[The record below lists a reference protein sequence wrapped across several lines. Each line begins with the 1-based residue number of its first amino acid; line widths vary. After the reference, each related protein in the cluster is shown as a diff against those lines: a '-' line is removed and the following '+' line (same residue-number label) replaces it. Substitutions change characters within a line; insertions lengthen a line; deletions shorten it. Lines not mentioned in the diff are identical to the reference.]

1 MKYMGSKRWMLQNG
15 LGHTLDD
22 ESAGA
27 KRFVDLFAGS
37 GAVAAHVAV
46 KRAIPVV
53 AYDLQKFSV
62 VLTQAIVGRDKN
74 LDVER
79 VWEEW
84 KKRAARIRSKYGPPI
99 VGRVTKAF
107 VEECRQW
114 SETKKS
120 LPITKA
126 YGGHYFSPAQAVWI
140 DALRKTLPLR
150 EPGRTVALAALIQ
163 AASES
168 SASPGHTAQPFQST
182 KSAKKF
188 LKEAWDRDIC
198 ERVKRSLDKI
208 SKTHARTVG
217 KAKVGDANK
226 AVSRLR
232 KGDLVFIDPPYS
244 GVHYSRF
251 YHVLET
257 IARGKCGPVSGV
269 GRYPKASERPR
280 SRYSIKTESVDAFK
294 KLLKS
299 VSEKKAKAIVTF
311 PAHVC
316 SNGLSG
322 KETKKIAKKFF
333 TVRTKTVN
341 SKFSTLGGTQAEA
354 GKGNGRAAR
363 QHAKE
368 LILIL
373 SPKRA
378 ARNSHSGN
386 SR

>member
-1 MKYMGSKRWMLQNG
+1 MLRNG
-15 LGHTLDD
+15 LGHTLDNV
-22 ESAGA
+22 SATA
-27 KRFVDLFAGS
+27 SRFVDLFAGS
-37 GAVAAHVAV
+37 GAVAVHVAK

-62 VLTQAIVGRDKN
+62 VLTQAIVGRDKK
-74 LDVER
+74 LDVDDL
-79 VWEEW
+79 WEKW
-84 KKRAARIRSKYGPPI
+84 KKRSTRSVGRNKPPI
-99 VGRVTKAF
+99 ADELTKA
-107 VEECRQW
+107 VVKQCRRWCEERR
-114 SETKKS
+114 S

-126 YGGHYFSPAQAVWI
+126 YGGHYFSPTQAVWI
-140 DALRKTLPLR
+140 DAFRKTLPAR
-150 EPGRTVALAALIQ
+150 EPAKTVALAALIQ

-168 SASPGHTAQPFQST
+168 AASPGHTAQPFQPT
-182 KSAKKF
+182 RSAKKF
-188 LKEAWDRDIC
+188 LREAWSRDIC
-198 ERVKRSLDKI
+198 ERVKKSLDEI
-208 SKTHARTVG
+208 AGTHAQTVG

-226 AVSRLR
+226 AVSGIK

-257 IARGKCGPVSGV
+257 VARGKCGPVSGV

-280 SRYSIKTESVDAFK
+280 SRYSIKTESIDAFE

-322 KETKKIAKKFF
+322 RETKRIAKKFF
-333 TVRTKTVN
+333 AVRTKTVN
-341 SKFSTLGGTQAEA
+341 SKFSTLGGTKVDE
-354 GKGNGRAAR
+354 GNGNGRTAR

-373 SPKRA
+373 SPKKILQ
-378 ARNSHSGN
+378 N
-386 SR
+386 SRTRGSR